1 VGTGR
6 LVLLHG
12 FTQNSRCWGP
22 FLPALAHDREVVAVD
37 LPGHGTNSAVRADL
51 WQSAEIVADSYGPA
65 DYLGYSLGGRLLLHL
80 AIARPEVVERAVL
93 IGATA
98 GIEDASERAE
108 RVRSD
113 ATLARELDEIGAAG
127 AIAERAGLEEFLRRW
142 LNGPLFKG
150 LTDASSCLAE
160 RLSNDP
166 AGLASSLRLCG
177 TGMQE
182 PLWEHLNRITAQTLL
197 VAGGRDERFTRIAER
212 IASFIGENATFGT
225 VRDAFHAC
233 HLEKPYETAA
243 IVDRFLSG

>member
-1 VGTGR
+1 
-6 LVLLHG
+6 
-12 FTQNSRCWGP
+12 
-22 FLPALAHDREVVAVD
+22 VD

-51 WQSAEIVADSYGPA
+51 WQSAEILADSYGPA

-98 GIEDASERAE
+98 GIEDPSERAE
-108 RVRSD
+108 RVRAD

-127 AIAERAGLEEFLRRW
+127 PIGERAGLEEFLRRW
-142 LNGPLFKG
+142 LSGPLFKG
-150 LTDASSCLAE
+150 LTDATSCLEE
-160 RLSNDP
+160 RLTNAP
-166 AGLASSLRLCG
+166 TGLASSLRLCG

-182 PLWEHLNRITAQTLL
+182 PLWEHLSRIPAPTLL
-197 VAGGRDERFTRIAER
+197 VAGERDERFTRIAGQ
-212 IASFIGENATFGT
+212 IARCVGANATIET

-243 IVDRFLSG
+243 IVARFLSC